1 MEKSKHRTGT
11 VKHWVTV
18 LLWQKEKGTG
28 VIHTLG
34 GKTVLV
40 GEEDASKVQNVQEN
54 HKEWLQNIVSMLSLQ
69 QKKSGKL
76 RTWAHNTPCNMRKMQ
91 ASGLFLTIIAQ
102 WVQIKRRGN
111 NVSTNALLHA
121 AKGNMPVQKGTE
133 NFAKEIINRPPR
145 HAQNRTHRANWPTPY
160 MTRGALTTWG
170 LHAED
175 WSQGGSWLMTPAACS
190 SETNDDSVGYQSLSG
205 RAKLYWLESMNLD
218 FTLMSFGPFNTL
230 MRTLLCQWDF
240 PEAEAMPAFH
250 SNYAQFNI
258 VKSLQ
263 DMFLLLKTHYYAP
276 GRPDSR
282 CLSTPIEVQQLQYFS
297 VVYLQEGIDRLNPG
311 SILGPRDQFPLPE
324 QVLIMNECRGSWGQY
339 TGIKIEKLQTN
350 VKGTIVHAF
359 KPNSTQFSPS
369 PLTLTYRL
377 VVGQGTGT
385 EQCVLKVEVLR
396 SCNFADISHVN
407 WGKTEG
413 KIEAKTSIPAP
424 SRGPTILMTAQIWTM
439 VLKDCKPAG
448 PKSRSRNLRT
458 DLGNGS
464 EALKGLQDKE
474 PGDIITVSK
483 VGVVSEF
490 P

>member
-1 MEKSKHRTGT
+1 MP
-11 VKHWVTV
+11 
-18 LLWQKEKGTG
+18 LDAL
-28 VIHTLG
+28 TLG
-34 GKTVLV
+34 
-40 GEEDASKVQNVQEN
+40 
-54 HKEWLQNIVSMLSLQ
+54 
-69 QKKSGKL
+69 
-76 RTWAHNTPCNMRKMQ
+76 
-91 ASGLFLTIIAQ
+91 
-102 WVQIKRRGN
+102 
-111 NVSTNALLHA
+111 
-121 AKGNMPVQKGTE
+121 
-133 NFAKEIINRPPR
+133 
-145 HAQNRTHRANWPTPY
+145 
-160 MTRGALTTWG
+160 
-170 LHAED
+170 
-175 WSQGGSWLMTPAACS
+175 
-190 SETNDDSVGYQSLSG
+190 
-205 RAKLYWLESMNLD
+205 
-218 FTLMSFGPFNTL
+218 
-230 MRTLLCQWDF
+230 
-240 PEAEAMPAFH
+240 
-250 SNYAQFNI
+250 
-258 VKSLQ
+258 
-263 DMFLLLKTHYYAP
+263 
-276 GRPDSR
+276 
-282 CLSTPIEVQQLQYFS
+282 EVQQLQYFS

-385 EQCVLKVEVLR
+385 KQCVLKVEVLR

-483 VGVVSEF
+483 ARMRSGNKIQDIRQNCKSSLSAAPANLGNGSRQRWVMGQSKVEGYWPSESPRLSLRSEF
-490 P
+490 SQHARVTWSKELEVQDTE

>member
-1 MEKSKHRTGT
+1 M
-11 VKHWVTV
+11 
-18 LLWQKEKGTG
+18 LLLQA
-28 VIHTLG
+28 HSYLG
-34 GKTVLV
+34 G
-40 GEEDASKVQNVQEN
+40 QNY
-54 HKEWLQNIVSMLSLQ
+54 
-69 QKKSGKL
+69 
-76 RTWAHNTPCNMRKMQ
+76 T
-91 ASGLFLTIIAQ
+91 GLNL
-102 WVQIKRRGN
+102 
-111 NVSTNALLHA
+111 
-121 AKGNMPVQKGTE
+121 
-133 NFAKEIINRPPR
+133 
-145 HAQNRTHRANWPTPY
+145 
-160 MTRGALTTWG
+160 
-170 LHAED
+170 
-175 WSQGGSWLMTPAACS
+175 
-190 SETNDDSVGYQSLSG
+190 
-205 RAKLYWLESMNLD
+205 NLD
-218 FTLMSFGPFNTL
+218 FTLMSFGPFSTL

-240 PEAEAMPAFH
+240 PEAEAMP
-250 SNYAQFNI
+250 
-258 VKSLQ
+258 VPSLQ
-263 DMFLLLKTHYYAP
+263 YNFNASSDVFNTCHYI
-276 GRPDSR
+276 G
-282 CLSTPIEVQQLQYFS
+282 EVQQLQYFS

-377 VVGQGTGT
+377 VVGQGIGT

-464 EALKGLQDKE
+464 EALKGLEDKE

-483 VGVVSEF
+483 RFMESTLNRDSTTAVQWQQHNPDDSF
-490 P
+490 Q